1 MGTLRGGI
9 YFELTDKTEI
19 PWCPLSALLSPMST
33 NDLPI
38 LLSALASLKHC
49 IKNPKCYTQLTL
61 EMLATHASTTH
72 GTVVQKARNHRSP
85 DVD

>member
-1 MGTLRGGI
+1 
-9 YFELTDKTEI
+9 
-19 PWCPLSALLSPMST
+19 MST

-49 IKNPKCYTQLTL
+49 IKNPKRYTQLTL

-72 GTVVQKARNHRSP
+72 GTVIQKASNLRTH
-85 DVD
+85 DAD